1 MATSARLGRYGEL
14 LAARHLERSGFVV
27 LARNWRPAGA
37 QLRGE
42 LDIVAEDAGV
52 LVVCEVKTRR
62 GEQTGGP
69 LAALTPRK
77 YGQLR
82 RLASSYLAVADR
94 HWDEVRFDA
103 VGVWWPDGGGR
114 AALVHLRDIRP

>member
-1 MATSARLGRYGEL
+1 MANPARLGRYGEQ
-14 LAARHLERSGFVV
+14 LAVRHLQRSGFVV
-27 LARNWRPAGA
+27 LARNWRPAGVD
-37 QLRGE
+37 LRGE
-42 LDIVAEDAGV
+42 LDIVADEAGV

-69 LAALTPRK
+69 LAGVTPRK

-82 RLASSYLAVADR
+82 RLAASYLASADR
-94 HWDEVRFDA
+94 HWEQVRFDA

-114 AALVHLRDIRP
+114 AQLVHLRDITS